1 MRSAAVPLAAH
12 LMICALAAALSGTGE
27 YLFSG
32 FLFIALALF
41 EYLFFYRREKKLL
54 QLEAV
59 FALFW
64 TGGIGLSAMK
74 LSRLAE
80 DWAPATW
87 LCLILVYPAFV
98 LGYEA
103 AAARE
108 RARLGKRAAEGREG
122 LRPEPAQEAGREQT
136 GRRILHCIYVVLLV
150 SVGCFLLEAAV
161 IREVPLFSD
170 KPHAYSYFHLS
181 GVHYFTVS
189 SIFVLPLSVIYR
201 KVKGKLSGKER
212 IRLAVCSL
220 AALAVPVL
228 CVSRFQLMLAVLLSV
243 CVAVTCWPGIRLRY
257 LFLVILLLV
266 PAYIGLTVARNH
278 DVAYLNGIFEMKN
291 EAMPI
296 FITQPYMY
304 VANNYDNFNCLVE
317 ELPAHTLGLR
327 QLFPVFAL
335 TGLKFLRPELVSFPI
350 YITKKELT
358 TVTLIY
364 DAYYDFGLAGVLL
377 FGFLLGMACK
387 KAASLEARG
396 RNPVAALFYAQIAMY
411 LVFSFFTTWFSNPT
425 TWFWLALTG
434 AMYFYVG
441 RVGGQ
446 NGFRFRKPWKLRIQA
461 DKRAGVYREP

>member
-1 MRSAAVPLAAH
+1 MRGKAALLAAH
-12 LMICALAAALSGTGE
+12 LAVCAVAAAVAETGE

-32 FLFIALALF
+32 FLFIVLAF
-41 EYLFFYRREKKLL
+41 GEYLYYYRKEKKLL

-64 TGGIGLSAMK
+64 TGGMGLSAMK
-74 LSRLAE
+74 LSRLAGE
-80 DWAPATW
+80 WEPVTW
-87 LCLILVYPAFV
+87 LCLILVYPAFL

-103 AAARE
+103 AAVWE
-108 RARLGKRAAEGREG
+108 RKRSVGKTVREG
-122 LRPEPAQEAGREQT
+122 ESGAEDGSGKANEGERTA
-136 GRRILHCIYVVLLV
+136 RRLLHCIYGVLFL
-150 SVGCFLLEAAV
+150 SIACFLLEAAV
-161 IREVPLFSD
+161 LREVPLFSD

-201 KVKGKLSGKER
+201 RVKGKLS
-212 IRLAVCSL
+212 RLEWLRLGLCSL
-220 AALAVPVL
+220 MALAIPIL

-243 CVAVTCWPGIRLRY
+243 CVAVVCWPGIRLRY
-257 LFLVILLLV
+257 VFLVLAMLV
-266 PAYIGLTVARNH
+266 PVYVGLTVARNH

-291 EAMPI
+291 EDMPI

-304 VANNYDNFNCLVE
+304 VANNYDNFNCLVR

-335 TGLKFLRPELVSFPI
+335 TGLKFLKPELVSFPI
-350 YITKKELT
+350 YITKTELT

-377 FGFLLGMACK
+377 FGLILGMACK
-387 KAASLEARG
+387 KVTILQARG
-396 RNPVAALFYAQIAMY
+396 RNPVALLFYAQIAMY

-434 AMYFYVG
+434 ILYFYVG
-441 RVGGQ
+441 WIPGG
-446 NGFRFRKPWKLRIQA
+446 RKSGP
-461 DKRAGVYREP
+461 VN